1 MSTELLAVRPDR
13 ELTNGETELLF
24 HLLPPE
30 RRERLLRQHPGGA
43 AAGASLRLRAF
54 ASGIK
59 AAAGLADAAAG

>member
-30 RRERLLRQHPGGA
+30 RRERLLRQFDEA
-43 AAGASLRLRAF
+43 AAELLFLGMTAEELARRVDLRAD
-54 ASGIK
+54 G
-59 AAAGLADAAAG
+59 GRM